1 MTIGKPSSRSDHQPL
16 PLPLPVP
23 KPTRAASFA
32 ANTTTT
38 HEKEVLMADE
48 EKKQAPSSDQQI
60 AVQIDPQ
67 HGNGV
72 YSNLMMIS
80 HRKEE
85 FILDF
90 MFLQPQRAGKG
101 QSIATLRS
109 RVITSPEH
117 AKRILRALGENVA
130 RYESAYG
137 TIQEATDIPK
147 VMH

>member
-1 MTIGKPSSRSDHQPL
+1 MS
-16 PLPLPVP
+16 
-23 KPTRAASFA
+23 
-32 ANTTTT
+32 
-38 HEKEVLMADE
+38 DE
-48 EKKQAPSSDQQI
+48 EKKPEASKDQKI
-60 AVQIDPQ
+60 AVQIDPNN
-67 HGNGV
+67 GNGV

-90 MFLQPQRAGKG
+90 MFLQPQRATKG
-101 QSIATLRS
+101 PSVANLRS

-117 AKRILRALGENVA
+117 AKRILRALQENVS

-137 TIQEATDIPK
+137 DIQEATDIPK